1 MEREDIRK
9 KVAVYFDTN
18 IQYVHQ
24 TGLFISEETRDHIIN
39 IATSIYCT
47 KHGIGYPGG
56 SFVQAVVDNDLMKTF
71 STADDINSRV
81 IKFYVVFLY
90 NFSPY

>member
-18 IQYVHQ
+18 IQHTVAAS
-24 TGLFISEETRDHIIN
+24 LIINEETRDHIIN
-39 IATSIYCT
+39 TATSIYCT

-56 SFVQAVVDNDLMKTF
+56 SFVQAVVGNDLMNTF
-71 STADDINSRV
+71 STADDINSRA